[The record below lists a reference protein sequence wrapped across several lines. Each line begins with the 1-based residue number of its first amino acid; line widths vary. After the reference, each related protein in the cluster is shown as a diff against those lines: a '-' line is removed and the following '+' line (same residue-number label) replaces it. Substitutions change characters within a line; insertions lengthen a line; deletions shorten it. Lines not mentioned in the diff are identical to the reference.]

1 MKKTARRCA
10 ARQDRSRAPR
20 PRPAGTLFGVT
31 AHRSAYC
38 LRLGPPVAPA
48 KSGTKT
54 SELRAAPGSA
64 SRRRHRTHQTMA
76 PVGIMSAS
84 RFQPHSKQARSAA
97 TPQYLPRHSTRQ
109 PKKLANGKKTRDREL
124 APARRNY
131 RKPGRA
137 AKLALQCTL
146 KKRQKSGRVH
156 VWDIS
161 SEISSSPAP
170 K

>member
-31 AHRSAYC
+31 AHRSAC
-38 LRLGPPVAPA
+38 CPRLAPPVAPA

-64 SRRRHRTHQTMA
+64 SRRRHRTHQTTA

-84 RFQPHSKQARSAA
+84 RFQPHSKQRDR
-97 TPQYLPRHSTRQ
+97 PPLHSTGRAE
-109 PKKLANGKKTRDREL
+109 KAREYGKKTRAREV
-124 APARRNY
+124 APASRTYRR
-131 RKPGRA
+131 PGRSGETRLA
-137 AKLALQCTL
+137 MHAKETAKVGPGLCFGNFLRDFLSA
-146 KKRQKSGRVH
+146 G
-156 VWDIS
+156 
-161 SEISSSPAP
+161 A
-170 K
+170 